1 VTTAISAA
9 AKTAF
14 KNIKIIIRRVSGHI
28 ELEMKCKN

>member
-28 ELEMKCKN
+28 GIREKM